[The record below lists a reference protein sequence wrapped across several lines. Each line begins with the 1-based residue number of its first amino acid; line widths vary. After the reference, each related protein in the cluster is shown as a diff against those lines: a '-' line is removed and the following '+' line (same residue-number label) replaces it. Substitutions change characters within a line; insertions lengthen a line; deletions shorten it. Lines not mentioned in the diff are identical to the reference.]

1 MSASTSPEGTR
12 RLVHELYAAG
22 RVRGASI
29 LTVRDGKIAGV
40 TDYGNFLKHGWAG
53 SPDRPESAS
62 PKERTS
68 WLHAGNVT
76 SRDGRLRV

>member
-40 TDYGNFLKHGWAG
+40 TDYYDMATFLTQLGG
-53 SPDRPESAS
+53 I
-62 PKERTS
+62 T
-68 WLHAGNVT
+68 
-76 SRDGRLRV
+76 